1 MYRYSKS
8 CRLFDCHSKC
18 MRYSTFQ
25 RSHSD
30 NNVSVMC
37 MRNFD
42 LKQCHFSTSSSS
54 GKSGKKSGIQI
65 ILQYLLLFP
74 IAYGSLLAGA
84 SLTHTFLKPD
94 LTIPNLEDELETE
107 ASEKDKDHSNAR

>member
-18 MRYSTFQ
+18 MRYSAFQ
-25 RSHSD
+25 RSHND
-30 NNVSVMC
+30 NNVSIMC

-42 LKQCHFSTSSSS
+42 LKQCYFSTSRSS
-54 GKSGKKSGIQI
+54 KKSGIQI

-84 SLTHTFLKPD
+84 SLTHTLLKPD

-107 ASEKDKDHSNAR
+107 ASEKDKDHRNAR